1 MDAQAGHEK
10 TLTGLAA
17 ALAGTNLIYGPGMLD
32 SGNTLDHAMMVI
44 DDEIAGMIRAFTRGV
59 RVDDVTMAV
68 DEIAAVAPFGD
79 YLATDFTYQH
89 MRGLSTSKLLDRR
102 PREMWAEDGALDL
115 RARAAAKAH
124 RSSPGTGRSPC
135 RTTSWASCPR
145 SSPGLRARPRPERAR
160 AEPLSASG
168 LPYSTMAER

>member
-1 MDAQAGHEK
+1 VDAQAGHEK

-32 SGNTLDHAMMVI
+32 SGNTLDHAMMVV
-44 DDEIAGMIRAFTRGV
+44 DDEIAGMIRAFARGV
-59 RVDDVTMAV
+59 RIDDVTMAV

-115 RARAAAKAH
+115 RARAAAKAREILAGH
-124 RSSPGTGRSPC
+124 RPDPLPDEILS
-135 RTTSWASCPR
+135 
-145 SSPGLRARPRPERAR
+145 GLSAIVAR
-160 AEPLSASG
+160 AEAAAPA
-168 LPYSTMAER
+168 